1 MGQRCG
7 NRTCCPLGVA
17 LILIAVARQGQ
28 EPCGAE
34 MWQQDLLG
42 ADCGDLTP
50 PRATFL
56 SLFCG
61 CVLVAFLLP
70 FSLLPVLPRTITACR
85 AKAVTFPCHFL
96 YMPPLSLFIV
106 LNLGPC
112 PHAMI
117 TCWPSLLDSCRCC
130 LIHDCYPCP
139 LCWLCKQP
147 LARIASQDTDSCGQT
162 GGQEPCGA
170 EMWQQDLL
178 PAGCGVDTDSCSP
191 TRTGAMWGRD
201 VATGPPW
208 GRLWRL
214 DSA

>member
-28 EPCGAE
+28 EPRGAE

-130 LIHDCYPCP
+130 LIHDCCPCP
-139 LCWLCKQP
+139 SCCLSFFLLIRSILQAG
-147 LARIASQDTDSCGQT
+147 LAFYLQT
-162 GGQEPCGA
+162 A
-170 EMWQQDLL
+170 
-178 PAGCGVDTDSCSP
+178 AGPGS
-191 TRTGAMWGRD
+191 
-201 VATGPPW
+201 
-208 GRLWRL
+208 
-214 DSA
+214 